1 MGKGLILLSFFIT
14 NLVIAQETPPFA
26 NITSIEYRGTGCDAE
41 SASVAITPDLNYF
54 SILYDRFSL
63 EIGQGT
69 LLPTTK
75 IAQKRCDIIVKF
87 DLPAGW
93 SLQFDSVEYRGFV
106 ALPNQHSTAK
116 QVISVET
123 LGGKGRNFQENTLQG
138 PLMDNFVIVYN
149 NDIENISNPNA
160 AHKKLKEEA
169 DSKPKHQSQNKD
181 NHNHKDS
188 HQDKRRNEDRAGA
201 GAGAGDKE
209 KRRRHIRSGDFFECS
224 ERAQQGI
231 LRIKSRIL
239 IKNTGDK
246 DHALTQFV
254 VDSTDASFTQKLKI
268 NWNKC
273 LDN

>member
-1 MGKGLILLSFFIT
+1 MIKYIILLGFFIT
-14 NLVIAQETPPFA
+14 RLVNAEEIPPFA
-26 NITSIEYRGTGCDAE
+26 NITNVEYRGTGCDAE

-69 LLPTTK
+69 PLPAARL
-75 IAQKRCDIIVKF
+75 AQKNCDIIVKF

-93 SLQFDSVEYRGFV
+93 SLQFDSIEYRGFV
-106 ALPNQHSTAK
+106 ALPNQQSMAK

-123 LGGKGRNFQENTLQG
+123 LGGKGRNFQENTLYG
-138 PLMDNFVIVYN
+138 PMMDNFVTVYN
-149 NDIENISNPNA
+149 NDIENVLNPNG
-160 AHKKLKEEA
+160 AHRRLIEKSELQTNHQHKE
-169 DSKPKHQSQNKD
+169 KNKE
-181 NHNHKDS
+181 KV
-188 HQDKRRNEDRAGA
+188 RNESLDKGK
-201 GAGAGDKE
+201 DKE
-209 KRRRHIRSGDFFECS
+209 NKNEEKHRRHIRSGDYFECS
-224 ERAQQGI
+224 DRAQQGI

-239 IKNTGDK
+239 IKNIRDK

-273 LDN
+273 RDD